1 MIIEYQKRT
10 NLLDNTPN
18 QPSKFK
24 TKNWVE
30 KNNESRRSYNEDN
43 QIRFKTSMLRS
54 GLCDYRDTYILVK
67 RTIIVAEVI
76 AAAPNNVNKKV
87 IIKNC
92 VPFTNCISRINNA
105 LVHDPHDID
114 VVLPIYNLI

>member
-43 QIRFKTSMLRS
+43 QIIFKTPMLRS

-76 AAAPNNVNKKV
+76 AAAPNNANKKV

>member
-30 KNNESRRSYNEDN
+30 KNSESRRSYNEDN
-43 QIRFKTSMLRS
+43 QIIFKTSMLRS

-76 AAAPNNVNKKV
+76 AAAPNNANKKV